1 MTSLR
6 RALDRSK
13 GDPLLLGTKVK
24 PWGTVSAVASLK
36 GERYYFFTEKGVA
49 MIPGRDVEM
58 MYEKQK
64 E

>member
-1 MTSLR
+1 MNE
-6 RALDRSK
+6 
-13 GDPLLLGTKVK
+13 PLKLGTKVK
-24 PWGTVSAVASLK
+24 PWGTISGVTNHG